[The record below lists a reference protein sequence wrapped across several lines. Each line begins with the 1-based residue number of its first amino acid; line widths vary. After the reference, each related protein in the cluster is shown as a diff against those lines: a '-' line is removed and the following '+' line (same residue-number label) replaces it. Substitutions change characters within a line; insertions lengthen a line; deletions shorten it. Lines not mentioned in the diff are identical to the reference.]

1 MHNWALDRRTAFYP
15 ICENDILEP
24 IELLK
29 NHIDLIYFC
38 DLKIP
43 KSNINIKTLRNK
55 CISNKLPIPFY
66 MIGDAIEIMKSI
78 KPVDIFFHR
87 RDSGG
92 EGGSELFFLSD
103 DNIPFVLNIVK
114 TEGLIVT
121 DGLTG
126 GQWYRNLMS
135 RSIRSFRIG
144 DRNISINDTQPW
156 NELSLTVFRVD

>member
-15 ICENDILEP
+15 ICENDIQEP

-29 NHIDLIYFC
+29 NHIEIIYFC

-43 KSNINIKTLRNK
+43 KTKMDIKALRNK

-92 EGGSELFFLSD
+92 EGGSELYLLSD
-103 DNIPFVLNIVK
+103 DSIPFVLDIVK
-114 TEGLIVT
+114 TGGLIVT

-126 GQWYRNLMS
+126 GQWYRTLMT
-135 RSIRSFRIG
+135 RSIRSFKIG
-144 DRNISINDTQPW
+144 DRNLSINDSQPW
-156 NELSLTVFRVD
+156 NELSLTAFKID